1 MYFHDYGL
9 QIMDERM
16 TSPFPTQNTSSLI
29 LAENIIL
36 MTSPFPTHNTSSL
49 ILAEN
54 IIMYKDTGEEDGVSL
69 NTTIPTSLSQKLQEY
84 RDYNLAMDLITYVMP
99 IIIFTGTVG
108 NIFSFMVMM
117 RREMRQTPTFFY
129 LAMLA
134 IADSMV
140 LFVSAFKS
148 WLRTV
153 SGFELSHI
161 NAFGCKLT
169 MFLVHFSIQFSA
181 WLIVAVTIERF
192 LAVWFPL
199 KANAMCSISRAKFIT
214 FMIAVIFILINVHI
228 FWTAQLLVTRQS
240 LDGSN
245 YICAA
250 YAYENFVCKIFPWV
264 NLVLYSF
271 LPCLILI
278 VLNVLIIICLLK
290 TKHVP
295 STMTKDDN
303 QLRNSHRKLAMTLIF
318 VSFTW
323 IVTTTPRPLF
333 GLFAT
338 KPKSLEE
345 VATALMWRVI
355 CYQLMYIN
363 HAVNFFLYCLSGE
376 KFRIQFKK
384 FLCQMCLKRQA
395 PKARLTFKSSN
406 SNSTGQEV
414 YSSIPLVS
422 VPAIEVSLY
431 DLE

>member
-1 MYFHDYGL
+1 MTED
-9 QIMDERM
+9 IRM
-16 TSPFPTQNTSSLI
+16 SSPLPIQNSSSLTM
-29 LAENIIL
+29 AENMILYRDSEEEENPLNITLPII
-36 MTSPFPTHNTSSL
+36 S
-49 ILAEN
+49 ILE
-54 IIMYKDTGEEDGVSL
+54 
-69 NTTIPTSLSQKLQEY
+69 KLQGY
-84 RDYNLAMDLITYVMP
+84 RHYNLAMDLIKFAMP

-134 IADSMV
+134 IADSVV
-140 LFVSAFKS
+140 LFVSAFKT

-161 NAFGCKLT
+161 NAFGCKFT

-199 KANAMCSISRAKFIT
+199 KANAMCSLSRAKFVT
-214 FMIAVIFILINVHI
+214 FMIALIFILVNIHI
-228 FWTAQLLVTRQS
+228 FWTAQLLSTRQS

-245 YICAA
+245 YICAP
-250 YAYENFVCKIFPWV
+250 YAYENFVCQIFPWI

-271 LPCLILI
+271 LPCFILM
-278 VLNVLIIICLLK
+278 VFNVLIIICLLR

-295 STMTKDDN
+295 STLTKDDN
-303 QLRNSHRKLAMTLIF
+303 QLRNNHRKLAMTLVFI
-318 VSFTW
+318 SFTW

-333 GLFAT
+333 GLFAV
-338 KPKSLEE
+338 KPKSLEDL
-345 VATALMWRVI
+345 ATSLLWKVV

-384 FLCQMCLKRQA
+384 FLCQVCRKKQP

-406 SNSTGQEV
+406 SNSTGQDV

-422 VPAIEVSLY
+422 VPAIEISLY
-431 DLE
+431 DLEN